1 MSAELIYA
9 KTGEKLAIVLKATA
23 EASATEFFSDDQDSL
38 QIGLITTNKKRGIPT
53 HRHLEFPRNLLK
65 TSEFVLV
72 RAGACRV
79 KLQMLK
85 EDEPVVIELNVGDG
99 ILLLDGIHGFDSLS
113 DELQLLEIKQG
124 PYAGN
129 LDKEYL

>member
-1 MSAELIYA
+1 VSPEVFYAE
-9 KTGEKLAIVLKATA
+9 TGEKLAIVLRATA
-23 EASATEFFSDDQDSL
+23 KVSVTQFFSEDQDSL
-38 QIGLITTNKKRGIPT
+38 QIGLIATNKNRGIPT

-65 TSEFVLV
+65 TAEFVLV
-72 RAGACRV
+72 RAGACKV
-79 KLQMLK
+79 KLQMFK
-85 EDEPVVIELNVGDG
+85 EDQPIVIELNVGDG

-113 DELQLLEIKQG
+113 EELQLLEIKQG

>member
-1 MSAELIYA
+1 MSAEVFYS

-23 EASATEFFSDDQDSL
+23 KVLATEFFSEDQDSL
-38 QIGLITTNKKRGIPT
+38 QIGLIATNKKRGIPT
-53 HRHLEFPRNLLK
+53 HRHLEFPRNLL
-65 TSEFVLV
+65 TTAEFVLV
-72 RAGACRV
+72 RAGACKV
-79 KLQMLK
+79 KLQMFK
-85 EDEPVVIELNVGDG
+85 EDEPIVIELNVGDG